1 MENLKAHIKV
11 INQQYGLP
19 VVVAVNKF
27 STDTEKELE
36 LVCRIAKQ
44 SGAFD
49 ACVADHWALGGE
61 GAVDLANA
69 VINASQSADSSNFR
83 FTYDTNLPIEV
94 NYISMFVVV

>member
-1 MENLKAHIKV
+1 MS
-11 INQQYGLP
+11 QQYGLP

-27 STDTEKELE
+27 STDTDKELE
-36 LVCRIAKQ
+36 LVRKVAKQ

-69 VINASQSADSSNFR
+69 VIRASDSADTSKFK
-83 FTYDTNLPIEV
+83 FTYDTNLPIQVRLDLIFEYV
-94 NYISMFVVV
+94 